1 MGPTSESAVNA
12 LLAAKGQANDGLEE
26 VKEVQEDAE
35 MKAIDE
41 GEFLIPDGPD
51 KLQKDD
57 ELRGVK
63 LLRNVPDKVAVLD
76 HEAQNVRTRA
86 SRRSGPTCWA
96 LIRRPR
102 QSSR

>member
-1 MGPTSESAVNA
+1 MIHCSEPLTLLSPHHCGTSVARPMGPTSESAVNA

-41 GEFLIPDGPD
+41 GESLTPDGPD
-51 KLQKDD
+51 KLRQDD

-63 LLRNVPDKVAVLD
+63 LL
-76 HEAQNVRTRA
+76 
-86 SRRSGPTCWA
+86 
-96 LIRRPR
+96 
-102 QSSR
+102 